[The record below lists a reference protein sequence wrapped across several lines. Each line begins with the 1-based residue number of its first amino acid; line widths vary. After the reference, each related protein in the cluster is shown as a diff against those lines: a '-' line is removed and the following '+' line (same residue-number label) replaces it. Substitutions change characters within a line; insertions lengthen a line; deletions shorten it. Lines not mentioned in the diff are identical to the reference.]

1 MNING
6 MEWKKVNIAPVYKID
21 NRQFINNCQPVLLFP
36 ICAKVLE
43 KIILKYLFKYIDT
56 NNLLNNNQCNFYSSF
71 TFNNVCL

>member
-21 NRQFINNCQPVLLFP
+21 NRQFINNCQTVLLLP

-43 KIILKYLFKYIDT
+43 KI
-56 NNLLNNNQCNFYSSF
+56 SF
-71 TFNNVCL
+71 

>member
-43 KIILKYLFKYIDT
+43 KIILKYLFKYIVIFT
-56 NNLLNNNQCNFYSSF
+56 HRLLSIMYVSKAFDGNKYFH
-71 TFNNVCL
+71 